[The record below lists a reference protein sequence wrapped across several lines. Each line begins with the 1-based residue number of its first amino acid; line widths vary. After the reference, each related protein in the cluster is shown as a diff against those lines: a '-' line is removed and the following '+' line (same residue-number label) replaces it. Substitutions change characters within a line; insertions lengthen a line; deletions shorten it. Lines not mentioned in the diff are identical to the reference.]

1 MKSVILNIVF
11 ALGILLALSPLYGL
25 GTIVMEMI
33 NTFTIVNESPTNTE
47 PDISGPIQRALIA
60 ALITLPGYLLAVF
73 LLGPLLYF
81 SAVRQ
86 ARLIRN
92 VLIATSIIVL
102 LIVPIGTV
110 VGILTLIALYLA
122 RAKFRA

>member
-1 MKSVILNIVF
+1 
-11 ALGILLALSPLYGL
+11 
-25 GTIVMEMI
+25 MEMI
-33 NTFTIVNESPTNTE
+33 NTFTIVNESPTNIE

>member
-92 VLIATSIIVL
+92 VLIVTSIIVL
-102 LIVPIGTV
+102 LIVPVGTV

>member
-73 LLGPLLYF
+73 LLGPLLYL

-92 VLIATSIIVL
+92 VLIVTSIIVL
-102 LIVPIGTV
+102 LIVPVGTV